1 VLLEQV
7 VSGLASGSLY
17 GLFALALVMIYR
29 GTDVVNFAQGEMAM
43 ITVFVALTL
52 MKAGLSFWAA
62 FGCTLV
68 FAALLGAVAE
78 RFIIRYVSQGAVLNL
93 VIVTVGM
100 FTVCNSLAGWIWGY
114 IPEPFPT
121 PLEGGAPLR
130 LGGIVVTRYTLV
142 ILAVA
147 VTIMVLLYT
156 FFTFTT
162 VGIAMRAVAQNR
174 TASRLMG
181 IPVNRM
187 LLLSWALSSVL
198 GAVAGVL
205 VAPLTYVDP
214 NAMSGL
220 LVYAFASAVLGGLD
234 SPVGA
239 VIGGL
244 LVGVVEN
251 LAGAYLGSELKLSF
265 AFALIV
271 GVLVIRPAGLFGHA
285 RLKKV

>member
-1 VLLEQV
+1 MLLEQV

>member
-1 VLLEQV
+1 MLLEQV

-285 RLKKV
+285 QPKKV

>member
-285 RLKKV
+285 QPKKV

>member
-52 MKAGLSFWAA
+52 IKAGMSFWGA
-62 FGCTLV
+62 FALTLA
-68 FAALLGAVAE
+68 FAALLGAAAE
-78 RFIIRYVSQGAVLNL
+78 RLVIRYVSQGAVLNL
-93 VIVTVGM
+93 VIATVGL

-130 LGGIVVTRYTLV
+130 LGGLVVTRYTLV
-142 ILAVA
+142 ILGVAVA
-147 VTIMVLLYT
+147 IMGLLYA
-156 FFTFTT
+156 FFSLTT
-162 VGIAMRAVAQNR
+162 LGIAMRAVAQNR

-187 LLLSWALSSVL
+187 LLRSWALSSML
-198 GAVAGVL
+198 GAIAGLL

-244 LVGVVEN
+244 IVGVVEN
-251 LAGAYLGSELKLSF
+251 LAGAYLGSELKLTF
-265 AFALIV
+265 AFVLIV
-271 GVLVIRPAGLFGHA
+271 GVLVLRPAGLFGRAH
-285 RLKKV
+285 LKKV

>member
-1 VLLEQV
+1 VFVEQV
-7 VSGLASGSLY
+7 LSGLAAGSLY
-17 GLFALALVMIYR
+17 GLLALALVMIYR

-43 ITVFVALTL
+43 IAVFVALTL
-52 MKAGLSFWAA
+52 IKSGMSFWTA
-62 FGCTLV
+62 FGLTLA
-68 FAALLGAVAE
+68 FAALLGAAAE
-78 RFIIRYVSQGAVLNL
+78 RCIVRYVPHGAVLNL
-93 VIVTVGM
+93 VIVTVGL
-100 FTVCNSLAGWIWGY
+100 FTVCNSVAGWIWGY

-130 LGGIVVTRYTLV
+130 LGGLVVARYTLV
-142 ILAVA
+142 ILAAA
-147 VTIMVLLYT
+147 VTIMTLLYA

-162 VGIAMRAVAQNR
+162 TGIAMRAVAQNR

-181 IPVNRM
+181 VPVDRM

-198 GAVAGVL
+198 GAIAGVL

-220 LVYAFASAVLGGLD
+220 LIYAFASAVLGGLD

-244 LVGVVEN
+244 IVGVVEN
-251 LAGAYLGSELKLSF
+251 LAGGYLGSELKLTF
-265 AFALIV
+265 AFVLIV
-271 GVLVIRPAGLFGHA
+271 AVLVVRPAGLFGRAHL
-285 RLKKV
+285 RKV